1 MLRPLKSQEIRG
13 LLLGLLP
20 TDCPETSEKHMA
32 NSRFGYVRD
41 YELSDALL
49 PGTFLVVR
57 LDGKGFH
64 RFADQHAFEKPNDR
78 RALDLINA
86 AAMRTMESETLRQ
99 HVLLAFGESDEYS
112 FLLAKTSTL
121 FNRRERCV
129 WPDSVASGLPNT
141 HHSF

>member
-1 MLRPLKSQEIRG
+1 
-13 LLLGLLP
+13 
-20 TDCPETSEKHMA
+20 MA

-86 AAMRTMESETLRQ
+86 AALRTMESETLRQ

-121 FNRRERCV
+121 FNRRERSV
-129 WPDSVASGLPNT
+129 WHGWLASGSQIDPYLTKRLSARIPLPF
-141 HHSF
+141 SPSRSSV